1 MERISVIVPVY
12 NAEKYLVRCVDSIR
26 QQTYA
31 DLEII
36 LVDDGSPD
44 ACGRM
49 CDEMATQ
56 DARIKVIHKQN
67 AGQGL
72 ARNDGLAIATGMYV
86 TFVDSD
92 DWIGLDHI
100 ENLYNAIKE
109 YDADAALGNH
119 IKVSADGTMT
129 TRMLQLQEGV
139 FAGEAITR
147 ELLLPLIGAD
157 LKASRDVLINSSVS
171 MNLYRMDCIRS
182 NNIRFISERYAV
194 AEDFYFN
201 ADYFY
206 YAKKIVYVK
215 EKGYYY
221 RQNNES
227 TGEKYNPKRFERTLN
242 YYDTICRRVE
252 AYGLQE
258 RVGHRVERSFLMKI
272 RVAIRHIALSDLP
285 RKDKLRQIREIISH
299 PTVQTVLH
307 SYPIE
312 NYVSSMRLLMKQMR
326 KQRAGSVYCLM
337 RLREKG
343 RRSKGIKA
351 ALRWIGI
358 GR

>member
-12 NAEKYLVRCVDSIR
+12 NAEKYLARCVDSIR
-26 QQTYA
+26 QQTYTN
-31 DLEII
+31 LEII

-44 ACGRM
+44 RCPEM
-49 CDEMATQ
+49 CDRLAEE
-56 DARIKVIHKQN
+56 DVRIKVIHKEN

-72 ARNDGLAIATGMYV
+72 ARNDGLDIATGVYV

-100 ENLYNAIKE
+100 DNLYNAVKK

-129 TRMLQLQEGV
+129 SRMLQLQEGV
-139 FAGEAITR
+139 FAGEDIIQV
-147 ELLLPLIGAD
+147 LLLPLLGAD

-171 MNLYRMDCIRS
+171 MNLYRMDRIRL
-182 NNIRFISERYAV
+182 NNIRFVSERFAV

-201 ADYFY
+201 VDYFY
-206 YAKKIVYVK
+206 YAKRIAYVK

-221 RQNNES
+221 FQNCES

-242 YYDTICRRVE
+242 YYDTICQRVQ
-252 AYGLQE
+252 AYGLQD
-258 RVGHRVERSFLMKI
+258 RVEHRVERSFIMKV

-285 RKDKLRQIREIISH
+285 RKEKMKQIREIIGH
-299 PTVQTVLH
+299 PTVQSVVH
-307 SYPIE
+307 NYPIE
-312 NYVSSMRLLMKQMR
+312 NYVLSMRLLMQQMR
-326 KQRAGSVYCLM
+326 KQRTGGVYWLM
-337 RLREKG
+337 RLRETG
-343 RRSKGIKA
+343 RRGKGTKA
-351 ALRWIGI
+351 VLRWIGI